1 HGTEM
6 AEDRSSAG
14 VSTSGIRFRKT
25 RLTAP
30 MKALKANKAAN
41 CQGCGLPARHEA
53 PSKKQPKLA
62 RLTHPASRERY
73 LPRIGAGTSEVI
85 QGSHAQLEIPR
96 ERLKAKR
103 SRRISARRLVGFR
116 NTCVIGTSAIP
127 KMNITRIPQ
136 P

>member
-1 HGTEM
+1 M
-6 AEDRSSAG
+6 VDARCSAG
-14 VSTSGIRFRKT
+14 VSISGILFRKT
-25 RLTAP
+25 RLAAP
-30 MKALKANKAAN
+30 MQALKANRTVN

-62 RLTHPASRERY
+62 RLTHPASRARY

-85 QGSHAQLEIPR
+85 QGSQAQLEIPR
-96 ERLKAKR
+96 ERLKAKS
-103 SRRISARRLVGFR
+103 SRRINARRLVGFR

-136 P
+136 PA